1 MQAGGE
7 FKFSAFDS
15 DSKRETTAKDLMG
28 DVTVRIDDL
37 IAANGREK
45 AYSLQGPKVS
55 NRVVFTLLYVVF
67 ALLLMLFVSPPP
79 YRFSRT
85 HIYAFSVLC
94 CFPLVSNVVCGV
106 DSHVRTSMHGLKT
119 NKEKARMLLTAH
131 LKPVQEPIQN

>member
-1 MQAGGE
+1 MRAGGE

-55 NRVVFTLLYVVF
+55 NRVVFTLLYVVI

-79 YRFSRT
+79 
-85 HIYAFSVLC
+85 I
-94 CFPLVSNVVCGV
+94 
-106 DSHVRTSMHGLKT
+106 DSHVRTSTHSPFCVVFPLFLMLCVASILTCVHPCMVLRRT
-119 NKEKARMLLTAH
+119 REKRACC
-131 LKPVQEPIQN
+131 